1 MDIKYLTSLNNNP
14 SIQEIK
20 GGFVKTLQPITIT
33 KINNL
38 EYMYNGGNPFPV
50 ALRELLFLAGKYCYV
65 LDFGL
70 FESQAAMQEKS
81 RSWLKQSTHSI
92 DRPFFVIDVYNAGEQ
107 FLFVYLDEDL
117 NDPMVYEA
125 FLPVKIGAD
134 FIESLN
140 QSLSEYIGAGL
151 KKILSGENPF

>member
-1 MDIKYLTSLNNNP
+1 MDIKYLTLLNNNP

-33 KINNL
+33 EINNL
-38 EYMYNGGNPFPV
+38 EQTYNGRNPFPV

-81 RSWLKQSTHSI
+81 RSWLKQSKHDI
-92 DRPFFVIDVYNAGEQ
+92 DRPFFVIDVYNASEQ

-117 NDPMVYEA
+117 NDPVVYEA
-125 FLPVKIGAD
+125 FLPVKNGVD

-140 QSLSEYIGAGL
+140 QSLSEYISAGL
-151 KKILSGENPF
+151 KKILNGENPF